1 MKEVFSM
8 WGKTKM
14 VVLVALCA
22 GLYAALLIPFK
33 GFVLIP
39 GVTEFRPASALPV
52 VMGLLFGPAGA
63 WGSAIGNLIGDFFGS
78 LGVGS
83 LFGFFGNFIFAYV
96 PYKIWTNLGLVPK
109 GDLEPCVTTHRKAA
123 AYVVAALLGSMG
135 CALTI
140 AWGLELLGMV
150 PYAALGTIIMLN
162 NSIPSIVLGLPILMV
177 LYPRVKKWDLLW
189 TDVVDEADQ
198 PVPGAMSKIGAF
210 FMIVSIL
217 CGWAGALLLALG
229 AGQALLYGGFNA
241 GGAVGSF
248 GVVLASGLGTVG
260 MVLSFF
266 IQTTGNTSGR

>member
-33 GFVLIP
+33 GLVLIP

-63 WGSAIGNLIGDFFGS
+63 WGSAIGNLIGDFFGT
-78 LGVGS
+78 LGGGS

-109 GDLEPCVTTHRKAA
+109 GDLEPCVTTPRKAA
-123 AYVVAALLGSMG
+123 AYVVADLLGSMG

-140 AWGLELLGMV
+140 AWGLELLGIM
-150 PYAALGTIIMLN
+150 PYAAMSIILMLN
-162 NSIPSIVLGLPILMV
+162 NSILSIVLGLPILMV

-229 AGQALLYGGFNA
+229 AGQALPFGEFKT
-241 GGAVGSF
+241 GGAGGSF

-266 IQTTGNTSGR
+266 IQTTGKASDR